1 MDTAAAAVLAER
13 FVGIASAHQFER
25 GALPS
30 RDMAD
35 VLGDRH
41 PPNALGEH
49 ARRLEDAELLSTS
62 LLLTVTQVAD
72 RLGCGRT
79 FVDELIGTGEL
90 EAVKLGRLRRIPASA
105 LDALVQRLR
114 VDIRDT

>member
-1 MDTAAAAVLAER
+1 MTQRELVFDTVRTPAVTER
-13 FVGIASAHQFER
+13 HER
-25 GALPS
+25 STPVRGV
-30 RDMAD
+30 DD
-35 VLGDRH
+35 TEVH
-41 PPNALGEH
+41 
-49 ARRLEDAELLSTS
+49 STS

-79 FVDELIGTGEL
+79 FVYELIGTGEL

-114 VDIRDT
+114 VHTRVS